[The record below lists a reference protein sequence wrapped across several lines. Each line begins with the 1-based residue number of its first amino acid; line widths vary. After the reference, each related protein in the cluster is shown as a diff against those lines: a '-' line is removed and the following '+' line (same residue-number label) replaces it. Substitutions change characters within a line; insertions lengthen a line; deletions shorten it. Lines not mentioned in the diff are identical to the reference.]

1 MNSLLKKSI
10 FCLIILLSSIGDA
23 IAAHPL
29 ITDDTGTQGKGKFQ
43 IEINGQI
50 GIDRDS
56 QVDEKGTPITVKSQE
71 SEINTSLT
79 YGIIDPVDLILSF
92 PYQWKNSEIDSSTI
106 FNENGISDVSI
117 EVKWRFFEKENF
129 SFALKPGITLPT
141 GDMDKYLGTGRM
153 TYSIFFITTAETYP
167 FVFHLNL
174 GYIQN
179 ENKLDQ
185 RENIWHASLASEWKV
200 FKVLRVVTNMGVE
213 QNADKTS
220 SVERAF
226 FLGGIIYSPTENID
240 IDAGIKTGLT
250 ASETDHIF
258 LGGITFRF

>member
-1 MNSLLKKSI
+1 MYSLLKKLI
-10 FCLIILLSSIGDA
+10 FCLIIILFSIGDA

-50 GIDRDS
+50 GIDRDI
-56 QVDEKGTPITVKSQE
+56 QIDESGTPVTVKSQE
-71 SEINTSLT
+71 NELNTSLT
-79 YGIIDPVDLILSF
+79 YGIIDPVDIILSF

-106 FNENGISDVSI
+106 FNEKGISDVAI
-117 EVKWRFFEKENF
+117 EVKWRFLEKEYF
-129 SFALKPGITLPT
+129 SFALKPGISLPT

-153 TYSIFFITTAETYP
+153 TCSIFFITTAETTP
-167 FVFHLNL
+167 LVFHLNL
-174 GYIQN
+174 GYIRN

-185 RENIWHASLASEWKV
+185 QENIWHASLASEWKV
-200 FKVLRVVTNMGVE
+200 FKVLKVVTNMGAE
-213 QNADKTS
+213 QNTDKTS
-220 SVERAF
+220 SVDRAF
-226 FLGGIIYSPTENID
+226 ILLGIIFSPIDNLD

-250 ASETDHIF
+250 ASETDYMF

>member
-43 IEINGQI
+43 IEINGLI
-50 GIDRDS
+50 GIDKDI
-56 QVDEKGTPITVKSQE
+56 QVDESGTPVTVKSQE
-71 SEINTSLT
+71 NEIMTSIT

-106 FNENGISDVSI
+106 LNEKGISDISI
-117 EVKWRFFEKENF
+117 EVKWRFFEKEHF
-129 SFALKPGITLPT
+129 SIALKPGITLPT
-141 GDMDKYLGTGRM
+141 GDTDKYLGTGRM
-153 TYSIFFITTAETYP
+153 TCSVFFITSTEIDP
-167 FVFHLNL
+167 LDFHLNL
-174 GYIQN
+174 GYIRN

-185 RENIWHASLASEWKV
+185 REDIWHASLASEWKV
-200 FKVLRVVTNMGVE
+200 FKVLKVVTNMGVE
-213 QNADKTS
+213 QNTDKTS

-226 FLGGIIYSPTENID
+226 ILGGIIYSPIENLD
-240 IDAGIKTGLT
+240 IDVGIKTGIT
-250 ASETDHIF
+250 SSETDYMF